1 MGHVDVRITL
11 KNAGDVS
18 MVQRGII
25 TEPEIRQ
32 TTVQAMVDTGATY
45 LVINRKLLQELGL
58 NTVNQRRVSSTNG
71 EGTVSRTAQICKMTE
86 PVEIHWENRFITM
99 PALLVDDAQEIL
111 LGVYPLEGMD
121 LMVDPVNLK
130 LTGAH
135 GDVPTCYCY

>member
-1 MGHVDVRITL
+1 MGHVNVQITL
-11 KNAGDVS
+11 KNAYDVGFHE
-18 MVQRGII
+18 RGII

-32 TTVQAMVDTGATY
+32 TTVKAMVDTGATY
-45 LVINRKLLQELGL
+45 LVINRELLQKLGL
-58 NTVNQRRVSSTNG
+58 NTAGERVVSFANSA
-71 EGTVSRTAQICKMTE
+71 ETVCKMTE
-86 PVEIHWENRFITM
+86 PVEIHWEDRFITM
-99 PALLVDDAQEIL
+99 PALLVDDAHEIL

>member
-11 KNAGDVS
+11 KNAGDVT
-18 MVQRGII
+18 MVQRGMM
-25 TEPEIRQ
+25 TKPEIRQ

-58 NTVNQRRVSSTNG
+58 NTVSQRRVSFANG
-71 EGTVSRTAQICKMTE
+71 AATVCQMTE
-86 PVEIHWENRFITM
+86 PIEIHWEDRSITI
-99 PALLVDDAQEIL
+99 PALLVDDAEETL

-121 LMVDPVNLK
+121 LMVDPVNQK
-130 LTGAH
+130 LVGAH